1 MQVSRPDTERQLN
14 INTSSQSWY
23 ILQADSRTDFRDLA
37 IYHYSA
43 MAKVLRNVPDTW
55 RQFITYDE
63 STCVALLDIHV
74 AHGLQSWITI
84 KKDPN
89 SEQTFIGP
97 ADACAETIRSKYP
110 LAMRSR
116 PYLRWILL
124 KSAVLGS
131 KSMNGLTDPHSAMDE
146 RCRNFPGL
154 AIHLSNDF
162 TSFYIP
168 RDTENPGWYL
178 PEAPAQANAP
188 LHTVVKASEQL
199 HDLATQALV
208 HRLLI
213 WRSGSPFP
221 LIQQLSL
228 WQNDKQG
235 DARGRLET
243 LLSSY
248 LACDDRASRDW
259 LLAQLK
265 DTNDWTGGS
274 QLRDPLLY
282 FARDFMQRE
291 IERGL
296 HGTQVVAN
304 LRTEDCRY
312 YRWLHN
318 PSQRFI
324 EEDQTRNGDRRQPSP
339 TSEAA
344 VPRRGQE
351 FHTEEDLRE
360 EEAPLREERRREEIR
375 EVKVG
380 IARQNDRIKS
390 RPSLGE
396 SPRKGDREQLSP
408 TENGSSRTIYVSYRP
423 DSLDSSDT
431 SSYFSDSSDSSDS
444 DFSDMDF
451 RRSSHGKHFRI
462 FTDTGST
469 FETDTGCTN
478 FRPNEDQSSL
488 TVTHTF
494 AKWLGDTVSPS

>member
-1 MQVSRPDTERQLN
+1 MQVSRPDTERLLN
-14 INTSSQSWY
+14 INTTSQSWY

-43 MAKVLRNVPDTW
+43 MAKALKNVPDIW
-55 RQFITYDE
+55 QQSFIDDE
-63 STCVALLDIHV
+63 STCVALLDMHV
-74 AHGLQSWITI
+74 AHGLQLWFTI
-84 KKDPN
+84 KKNPN
-89 SEQTFIGP
+89 SEQTLIRP
-97 ADACAETIRSKYP
+97 ADAFAENIRSRYP

-124 KSAVLGS
+124 KSAILGS
-131 KSMNGLTDPHSAMDE
+131 KSMNGLTDPHSAIEE

-154 AIHLSNDF
+154 VIHLRSDF

-168 RDTENPGWYL
+168 RDTENPGWCL
-178 PEAPAQANAP
+178 PEAPAQTNAP

-199 HDLATQALV
+199 HDLATQALA
-208 HRLLI
+208 HRLII

-228 WQNDKQG
+228 WQNEKQG

-296 HGTQVVAN
+296 HGTQALAT

-318 PSQRFI
+318 QSQRFI
-324 EEDQTRNGDRRQPSP
+324 EEDQIQNGDRRQPST

-351 FHTEEDLRE
+351 FLTEKDRQE
-360 EEAPLREERRREEIR
+360 EEAPPREERRREGIR
-375 EVKVG
+375 EVKVD
-380 IARQNDRIKS
+380 ISRQNDKIKS

-396 SPRKGDREQLSP
+396 SPRKGDREQSSP
-408 TENGSSRTIYVSYRP
+408 AENGSSRTIYVPYCP
-423 DSLDSSDT
+423 DSLDS
-431 SSYFSDSSDSSDS
+431 SSYFSDSSNSSDS

-451 RRSSHGKHFRI
+451 RRPSHGKHFRI
-462 FTDTGST
+462 FRDTGST
-469 FETDTGCTN
+469 FETDTGSTH
-478 FRPNEDQSSL
+478 FRPNED
-488 TVTHTF
+488 
-494 AKWLGDTVSPS
+494 